1 MNKLDINGDYITKGM
16 PEYGISKKIWNSD
29 VKKQPL
35 AIVKPRNNKDIR
47 EILEYAKQKNLK
59 ISIKNGG
66 HGASGNSLIEDGL
79 VIDLSYLKA
88 CYINDDEGSVI
99 AQSGMLIH
107 ELNEYLRI
115 NAPDKGVPVGTCPFV
130 GLAGLTLGGGIGF
143 LSRKYGLT
151 CDSVNYFTIITAD
164 GKTLKA
170 SQDENISLYRSL
182 KGGGHCNFGV
192 VVEISYKL
200 HSVPAMVMGGTIAFP
215 IKDAES
221 VIQKYIKFMSCAS
234 DDTFLYCSINNDIKD
249 TLSLQIYGYH
259 LGSVNDA
266 HNLFEVVRQWG
277 DSFYDD
283 IGTITYHEMLGSYEK
298 HVPEYPSLKWKCG
311 FLKKDFDLDF
321 IGIFIALYNQR
332 PNSHCRCHFDP
343 LGGEISRIDAS
354 ESSFENRLSPF
365 LISILSIWYDESERD
380 ECILWATK
388 IHSFMSRYFSSDGHA
403 NYDDSSLPSRSVS
416 YFGES
421 SNKIL
426 KQKNI
431 FDPMQLFSGNLE
443 KENPM
448 KNDAVI
454 LVNPLGGMCEFREY
468 SKNKDLKIISIYT
481 PEENVLRTRMGQD
494 VEKLIESDHLSI
506 FSSDVNDVVKD
517 LTALDFN
524 FKAVV
529 PCHECGVDIC
539 SQIGVKLG
547 LTHNLVEN
555 MQAARDKRIMR
566 KRAYD
571 AGLSS
576 PHFNIVNNINDIEE
590 FLGEHPLPVVIKTP
604 MGGGTSNIFVCR
616 TKEEVFIGYEKIKNS
631 DDLFGNKSSS
641 AIIESYLE
649 GKEIIVD
656 GFSNGTNVTMIG
668 VWEYHKIS
676 TDFGDNLYYNIIS
689 KDVNDPIYKDALEY
703 TAKLVDIIGIDV
715 GMFHCELKI
724 NEGVPTL
731 IEIGARLPGWGIPE
745 LYRAASNFDPWE
757 KTLEVF
763 TQGSLNNE
771 IEIKYHKDMAMAIC
785 PVDSEGYI
793 KEICGLDK
801 IKELK
806 SYETHIL
813 KVNIGD
819 YLSPTCELYDTP
831 LEVCLANEDKA
842 QLLKDVQFVHD
853 TFELKLA

>member
-1 MNKLDINGDYITKGM
+1 MKKLDIEGDYITKGM
-16 PEYGISKKIWNSD
+16 PGYAASEKIWNSD
-29 VKKQPL
+29 VKKHPL
-35 AIVKPRNNKDIR
+35 AIIKPENKRDI
-47 EILEYAKQKNLK
+47 IKVLEYAKQQNLN

-66 HGASGNSLIEDGL
+66 HGASGNSLIDNGL
-79 VIDLSYLKA
+79 VIDLSNFKA
-88 CYINDDEGSVI
+88 CFIEGNGESVT
-99 AQSGMLIH
+99 AQAGLLIH

-115 NAPDKGVPVGTCPFV
+115 EAPDKGVPVGTCPFV

-151 CDSVNYFTIITAD
+151 CDSVNYFIIITGD
-164 GKTLKA
+164 GKMLKA
-170 SQDENISLYRSL
+170 SRDENYDLFKSL

-192 VVEISYKL
+192 VIEINYKL
-200 HSVPAMVMGGTIAFP
+200 HPVSSKVVGGTLAFP
-215 IKDAES
+215 VKDAES
-221 VIQKYIKFMSCAS
+221 VIRNYLNFMSTAS
-234 DDTFLYCSINNDIKD
+234 DDTFLYCSINNDIND
-249 TLSLQIYGYH
+249 ELSLQIYGYH
-259 LGSVNDA
+259 LGNMDEA
-266 HNLFEVVRQWG
+266 QTIFEQVRQWG
-277 DSFYDD
+277 AYSYDD
-283 IGTITYHEMLGSYEK
+283 IDTISYHEMLGSYEK

-311 FLKKDFDLDF
+311 FLKQEIDLDF
-321 IGIFIALYNQR
+321 IEGFLNLYNQR

-343 LGGEISRIDAS
+343 LGGEIARIDS
-354 ESSFENRLSPF
+354 KESSFTNRMSPF
-365 LISILSIWYDESERD
+365 LISILSIWYDVNERES
-380 ECILWATK
+380 CIDWAQNL
-388 IHSFMSRYFSSDGHA
+388 HEYMSRYFSSDGHA
-403 NYDDSSLPSRSVS
+403 NYDDSSLSSRTVS

-421 SNKIL
+421 RYKLL

-431 FDPMQLFSGNLE
+431 YDPMQLFAGNLQE
-443 KENPM
+443 DSPM
-448 KNDAVI
+448 KDDAVI

-468 SKNKDLKIISIYT
+468 SKNKDLKVVSIYT
-481 PEENVLRTRMGQD
+481 PDESVLRTRMGQN
-494 VEKLIESDHLSI
+494 VERLIQSDHLSM
-506 FSSDVNDVVKD
+506 FSSDVNEIVNK

-590 FLGEHPLPVVIKTP
+590 FLSEHPLPVVIKTP

-616 TKEEVFIGYEKIKNS
+616 TREEVFIGYEKIKNS

-656 GFSNGTNVTMIG
+656 GFSNGTNITMIG

-676 TDFGDNLYYNIIS
+676 TDYGDNLYYNIIS
-689 KDVNDPIYKDALEY
+689 KDVNDPVYKEALDY
-703 TAKLVDIIGIDV
+703 TTKLVEIIGIDV

-724 NEGVPTL
+724 NDGVPTL

-771 IEIKYHKDMAMAIC
+771 IEVKYHKEMAMAIC
-785 PVDSEGYI
+785 PVESEGYI

-801 IKELK
+801 IKNLK
-806 SYETHIL
+806 SYETHLL

-842 QLLKDVQFVHD
+842 QLMKDVQFVHD